1 MCQDTC
7 IFYNKGIFYTG
18 INVFEI
24 TVFFIKKYWD
34 SPTSKIKFVNVYLQI
49 IYKGMIGNY
58 SMTYVFSISKF
69 IVLSIIILLATDK
82 VLINVLIILTLV
94 YQC

>member
-1 MCQDTC
+1 
-7 IFYNKGIFYTG
+7 
-18 INVFEI
+18 
-24 TVFFIKKYWD
+24 
-34 SPTSKIKFVNVYLQI
+34 
-49 IYKGMIGNY
+49 MIGNY